1 MPSTGC
7 GLAPADQ
14 PGQTAERDILV
25 DALARSYRLHLP
37 AGYHTDTPTPLL
49 LAFHGYTGTSASAEK
64 SMQFSPHADE
74 HGYIAVYPQAT
85 FFDSAG
91 TVITSWNDL
100 ACNASPGPAGPI
112 CAADAYPY
120 PFPPECGTPDHCN
133 WCTCHDDLA
142 FVAALLDSLE
152 NTLCID
158 LDRVYATGMSNG
170 GMLAHR
176 LGCAMSDRFAAIAPV
191 AGTLAKGFN
200 CAPELP
206 ISLMHIHG
214 DNDIYVRVDGKQS
227 SDGYLYEAID
237 DVVGKWADKT
247 SQHCATQT
255 TPYPTSADG
264 IKSMRCEQRADCAT
278 GAEVV
283 SCGWQGGHVWPAFG
297 RDVIWNFFNRH
308 SRGDDA
314 LPRIDSPV
322 PP

>member
-120 PFPPECGTPDHCN
+120 PFPPN
-133 WCTCHDDLA
+133 
-142 FVAALLDSLE
+142 AA
-152 NTLCID
+152 
-158 LDRVYATGMSNG
+158 
-170 GMLAHR
+170 R
-176 LGCAMSDRFAAIAPV
+176 LI
-191 AGTLAKGFN
+191 T
-200 CAPELP
+200 
-206 ISLMHIHG
+206 
-214 DNDIYVRVDGKQS
+214 
-227 SDGYLYEAID
+227 
-237 DVVGKWADKT
+237 
-247 SQHCATQT
+247 
-255 TPYPTSADG
+255 
-264 IKSMRCEQRADCAT
+264 AT
-278 GAEVV
+278 GA
-283 SCGWQGGHVWPAFG
+283 PATTTSPLSPHCST
-297 RDVIWNFFNRH
+297 RWKTLC
-308 SRGDDA
+308 A
-314 LPRIDSPV
+314 LTSTGSTLPA
-322 PP
+322 